1 MFMNFSKLLSRS
13 GLLALSMS
21 LLLLTGLAGCG
32 SSDGLS
38 IAEDENMN
46 NPVLYQ
52 IGPGDSLEI
61 FVWRNPE
68 ISRTLPV
75 RPDGMISM
83 PLVEDVV
90 AVGKTPSELARALEK
105 VLAEYIKSPQVNVI
119 VVGFVGTFA
128 DQIRVVG
135 KAAQPMAL
143 PFRSNMTLLDVL
155 IEVGGLA
162 EGAAGNRAKIIR
174 RTAGGKTQEI
184 RVRLGDLLN
193 NAKMSENI
201 RMMPGDVLL
210 IPESRL

>member
-1 MFMNFSKLLSRS
+1 MHRKLGNGMLPAL
-13 GLLALSMS
+13 LLAVLMI
-21 LLLLTGLAGCG
+21 TGLTGCG
-32 SSDGLS
+32 SSGGLS
-38 IAEDENMN
+38 AQDVSTPSET
-46 NPVLYQ
+46 VQYQ

-83 PLVEDVV
+83 PLVEDVR
-90 AVGKTPSELARALEK
+90 AVGKTPSQLARDLEK
-105 VLAEYIKSPQVNVI
+105 VLARYIKSPQVNVI
-119 VVGFVGTFA
+119 VTGFVGTFG

-135 KAAQPMAL
+135 KAAQPKAL
-143 PFRSNMTLLDVL
+143 PYRSNMTLLDVL

-174 RTAGGKTQEI
+174 RVGGQAQEI
-184 RVRLGDLLN
+184 RVRLNDLLN

>member
-1 MFMNFSKLLSRS
+1 MVMNFSTLLRRS
-13 GLLALSMS
+13 GLPALLMSVSILAGLS
-21 LLLLTGLAGCG
+21 GCG
-32 SSDGLS
+32 SSGGLS
-38 IAEDENMN
+38 IDSLENTDTT
-46 NPVLYQ
+46 VLYQ

-90 AVGKTPSELARALEK
+90 AVGKTPSQLARDLEK
-105 VLAEYIKSPQVNVI
+105 VLSEYIKSPQVNVI

-174 RTAGGKTQEI
+174 RTGGQTREI
-184 RVRLGDLLN
+184 RVRLSDLLN